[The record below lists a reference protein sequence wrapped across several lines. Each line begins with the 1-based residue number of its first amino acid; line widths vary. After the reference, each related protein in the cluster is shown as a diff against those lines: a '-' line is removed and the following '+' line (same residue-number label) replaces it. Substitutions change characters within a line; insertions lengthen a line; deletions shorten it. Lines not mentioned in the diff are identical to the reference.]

1 MKKHVR
7 RPVRRSLGEGGSSLS
22 AGGISQYIGIIVS
35 ITLLAHGT
43 VLFGSEPQKGRL
55 ARAWKATKEYA
66 SKATKRVG
74 LDNPKER
81 ARNTIQNYASR
92 AQASLKKFIVC
103 LEGKAGCSRE
113 DIRKV
118 RLYTAIVIT
127 AITILGIGYKVSQKQ
142 KDGEIESKA
151 PPKRPIDEEEGEK
164 KITPI
169 EDIARNAESG
179 LWQSFAVTFD
189 YHVIHSDLKIDWK
202 SDEGHAIAERAH
214 GFWNK
219 LPSKTKFNLEK
230 LGFPANADEKEDLE
244 SMRSKEENLHIIK
257 RNIDSLLDITEGRS
271 DVDIQRAMIG
281 LNFSDYQA
289 LKDFLD
295 GPLSEWIHKN
305 WRTFN
310 DETKQAL
317 QKSAFI
323 LNEDERTDLARI
335 KEYQRRKKQE
345 RERERAEEQAE
356 AKKRAEVERVRL
368 EIERRSKAEAEKRQ
382 RQERKQAE
390 VEQKKETRPPSP
402 KEPEKPAARPPG
414 STEPMEVE
422 EPKSSEPAAEGWGAW
437 IANWWNPPPSE

>member
-7 RPVRRSLGEGGSSLS
+7 RSSLS

-43 VLFGSEPQKGRL
+43 VLFGNEPQKGRL
-55 ARAWKATKEYA
+55 ARAWGTTKEYA

-142 KDGEIESKA
+142 KDGEIEPKA
-151 PPKRPIDEEEGEK
+151 PPKRPVDEGEGEK
-164 KITPI
+164 KIAPI

-189 YHVIHSDLKIDWK
+189 FHVIHSDLKIDWESK
-202 SDEGHAIAERAH
+202 DGRAIAERAH
-214 GFWNK
+214 GFWKN
-219 LPSKTKFNLEK
+219 LPSKTKFNLK
-230 LGFPANADEKEDLE
+230 DLGFPANADERSNLE
-244 SMRSKEENLHIIK
+244 SMRGKEENLHIIK

-271 DVDIQRAMIG
+271 NVDIQIAMIE

-317 QKSAFI
+317 ARFAFI
-323 LNEDERTDLARI
+323 LNEDERADLARI
-335 KEYQRRKKQE
+335 EELQRQKDAQRKQQE
-345 RERERAEEQAE
+345 VE
-356 AKKRAEVERVRL
+356 KRAEAERARKAAA
-368 EIERRSKAEAEKRQ
+368 EEKER
-382 RQERKQAE
+382 AE
-390 VEQKKETRPPSP
+390 VEQKKETRPSSP
-402 KEPEKPAARPPG
+402 KDPEEEGEEPPEPEKPAARPPG

-422 EPKSSEPAAEGWGAW
+422 EPTSSEPAAEGWGAW
-437 IANWWNPPPSE
+437 IASWWNPPPNPPPNE